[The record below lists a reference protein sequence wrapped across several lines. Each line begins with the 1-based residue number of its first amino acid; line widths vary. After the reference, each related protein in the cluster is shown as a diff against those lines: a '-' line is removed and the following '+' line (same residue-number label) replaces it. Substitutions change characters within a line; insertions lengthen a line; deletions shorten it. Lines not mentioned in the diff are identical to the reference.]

1 MRGDN
6 WAGRPGAPDVQGQS
20 RLEAWTHT
28 NTYKVSG
35 TLRDTQQ
42 ACVHEMDKDTHIHK
56 QQTQFVWRV
65 QEIVWRVEDSVWTL
79 RLPAGRKSP
88 KAPPSRP
95 SFSIFLIL
103 PLVAF
108 NFTKLTNCHQALNC
122 DEF

>member
-1 MRGDN
+1 MVFSLSAKEKRPQKLCRTFQNSDGVPRHQEGDHVRGDN

-28 NTYKVSG
+28 NTYKVSA

-65 QEIVWRVEDSVWTL
+65 
-79 RLPAGRKSP
+79 
-88 KAPPSRP
+88 
-95 SFSIFLIL
+95 
-103 PLVAF
+103 
-108 NFTKLTNCHQALNC
+108 
-122 DEF
+122 